1 MEQRREIAGA
11 DVHLPGDQRHRQF
24 FPDVSADKL
33 LRLTDD
39 LVLAVDG
46 VGGLQLPGRGGCGLP
61 LKPEQQQI
69 QLVEDDVVGVGVHNL
84 LLPEHILQQRRH
96 ALGRGE
102 FPVQQGSQV
111 NAADIKGNGH
121 KPGGDTDVGVLH
133 VPLPRAVE
141 DDVPL
146 PEQKILPVHHAVER
160 ALIHVGQ
167 LGHGVGFPGKQEAL
181 FLFLVEEGVNAL
193 HPQLMIHPGAA
204 EGAASQ
210 LLRRLLGGHHH
221 RGVPL
226 KRFQEEINPF
236 ADDGGLVQIEALVGF
251 PVRAGGQNAHA
262 HAAADPG
269 LRRGAV
275 DHRLRPGQPHGG
287 SIVPEQIPVR
297 LGALGRNAAKAAE
310 RDLIQVS
317 DHGNQPPDKN
327 SSRKPAVAVSE
338 SLYRK
343 KKGMA
348 NGFPLCSEKPSKR
361 PKNGDSCH
369 TPYRCS
375 RRKTPCPERKTQV
388 GHFDGF
394 RERRNDVQIIPAG
407 AGRRPAPAGVTAIQK
422 ASLYR

>member
-1 MEQRREIAGA
+1 
-11 DVHLPGDQRHRQF
+11 
-24 FPDVSADKL
+24 
-33 LRLTDD
+33 
-39 LVLAVDG
+39 
-46 VGGLQLPGRGGCGLP
+46 
-61 LKPEQQQI
+61 
-69 QLVEDDVVGVGVHNL
+69 
-84 LLPEHILQQRRH
+84 
-96 ALGRGE
+96 
-102 FPVQQGSQV
+102 
-111 NAADIKGNGH
+111 
-121 KPGGDTDVGVLH
+121 
-133 VPLPRAVE
+133 
-141 DDVPL
+141 
-146 PEQKILPVHHAVER
+146 
-160 ALIHVGQ
+160 
-167 LGHGVGFPGKQEAL
+167 
-181 FLFLVEEGVNAL
+181 
-193 HPQLMIHPGAA
+193 MIHPGAA
-204 EGAASQ
+204 GGVTSQ

-226 KRFQEEINPF
+226 KRLQEEINPF

-251 PVRAGGQNAHA
+251 PVRAGGQDAHA

-317 DHGNQPPDKN
+317 DHGNQPPEKRWLAQT
-327 SSRKPAVAVSE
+327 SRIEVIIS
-338 SLYRK
+338 K
-343 KKGMA
+343 KEG
-348 NGFPLCSEKPSKR
+348 NGKWFSARSEKPSKR

-369 TPYRCS
+369 APYRCS